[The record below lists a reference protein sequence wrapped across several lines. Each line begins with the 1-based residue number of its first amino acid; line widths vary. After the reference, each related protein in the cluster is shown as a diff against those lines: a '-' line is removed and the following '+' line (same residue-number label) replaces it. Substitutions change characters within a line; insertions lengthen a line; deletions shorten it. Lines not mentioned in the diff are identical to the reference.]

1 MENNENTIES
11 LFEKAS
17 EYGKTS
23 FELIKLRTL
32 DKASHVGAS
41 IVSRSFVLIIVG
53 TIALFIN
60 LGIAFWLGE
69 ILGKLFYGFFAV
81 AVCYFVIFM
90 LYLMLSRPIK
100 RWVQN
105 YFIKLVLK

>member
-1 MENNENTIES
+1 MEKNENTIES

-23 FELIKLRTL
+23 FDLIKLRAL
-32 DKASHVGAS
+32 DKTSHVGAS
-41 IVSRSFVLIIVG
+41 IVSHSFVMIIVA
-53 TIALFIN
+53 TLVLFVN

-69 ILGKLFYGFFAV
+69 ILGRLYFGFFAV
-81 AVCYFVIFM
+81 ATLYFVIFL
-90 LYLMLSRPIK
+90 LYLMLSKSIK
-100 RWVQN
+100 RCVQN

>member
-1 MENNENTIES
+1 MENNENIIES

-23 FELIKLRTL
+23 FELIKLRALEKT
-32 DKASHVGAS
+32 SHVGAS
-41 IVSRSFVLIIVG
+41 IVTHSFVMIIAG
-53 TIALFIN
+53 TLALFVN

-81 AVCYFVIFM
+81 AACYFVIFM
-90 LYLMLSRPIK
+90 LFLLFSRPIK
-100 RWVQN
+100 RCVQN